1 MLEKTVFFD
10 FSRQFSQQCIWHI
23 PSVHILVSA
32 VYFSVF
38 SLRMSWD
45 WIFYCL
51 HWLYTFFWHAQF
63 ESIWGEI
70 RNIFCPNNKNKNVS
84 SWWKN
89 WFCDISDL
97 TDLNKFSEFDFKSL
111 WKIRCHIFVTFPF
124 HLTWNEIVSLTYVV
138 SMPWFI
144 NFPKVIN
151 IFRQI
156 IYW

>member
-1 MLEKTVFFD
+1 MITQVFLGILCGKNVFFD

-70 RNIFCPNNKNKNVS
+70 RNIFCPNTSQLEWSLSKHG
-84 SWWKN
+84 N
-89 WFCDISDL
+89 WPKKSNAIAIEIL
-97 TDLNKFSEFDFKSL
+97 TQKS
-111 WKIRCHIFVTFPF
+111 
-124 HLTWNEIVSLTYVV
+124 NAIVIMQYFYEKSNAIV
-138 SMPWFI
+138 
-144 NFPKVIN
+144 
-151 IFRQI
+151 
-156 IYW
+156 

>member
-70 RNIFCPNNKNKNVS
+70 RNIFCPNTSQLEWSLSKHG
-84 SWWKN
+84 N
-89 WFCDISDL
+89 WPKKSNAIAIEIL
-97 TDLNKFSEFDFKSL
+97 TQKSNAIVIMQYFYEKSNAIVL
-111 WKIRCHIFVTFPF
+111 SNCNRIIFPF
-124 HLTWNEIVSLTYVV
+124 FNVNFLFS
-138 SMPWFI
+138 FI
-144 NFPKVIN
+144 FYH
-151 IFRQI
+151 FER
-156 IYW
+156 